1 MSHAVASKYAQTD
14 HETSERPI
22 KVAVDASRKCVRN
35 IRVCKVLSPEWSGL
49 VDSLVQ
55 LAGLVQLEG
64 QMPVNMKVVETQGR
78 NKDSK
83 GTLWDQERHEN
94 AIRILVEEAKLN
106 LCLRM
111 MNEHKSWQ
119 HPAEKRD
126 ATLSQA
132 SSTYEINRDT
142 LEKKCTQFEDS
153 AGFLMCRSFMHVEA
167 LQLMDIPLLIE
178 HIAMVLLI
186 SHEKSFANENVQLR
200 LAPKTQ
206 EVVVLHYFSS
216 LMKHAELL
224 NNEELLAKTRETGLC
239 SLVTRHCIQHF
250 DDIPG
255 EILSAV
261 LDGFSYLADNEDF
274 GASWEGFFLEEAD
287 RTAFLRLESMAV
299 SPILKENPSRKRDLR
314 PLLDFFKV
322 VARSQ

>member
-1 MSHAVASKYAQTD
+1 MSQTILSKYQHTD

-64 QMPVNMKVVETQGR
+64 QMPANTKVVETQGR

-119 HPAEKRD
+119 HPAEKRES
-126 ATLSQA
+126 TLSDA
-132 SSTYEINRDT
+132 SSTYDMSRET
-142 LEKKCTQFEDS
+142 LEKKCTQFEES
-153 AGFLMCRSFMHVEA
+153 GGFLMCRSFMHVEA

-178 HIAMVLLI
+178 HIAMVLVK
-186 SHEKSFANENVQLR
+186 SNEKSIADENFR
-200 LAPKTQ
+200 LMPKTQ

-224 NNEELLAKTRETGLC
+224 NNEEVLAKTRETGLV
-239 SLVTRHCIQHF
+239 SLVTRHCIRHF
-250 DDIPG
+250 DQIPS
-255 EILSAV
+255 EILSVV
-261 LDGFSYLADNEDF
+261 LDGFSCLADNEDF
-274 GASWEGFFLEEAD
+274 GGSWDGFFLEEAD
-287 RTAFLRLESMAV
+287 RTAFLRLEAMAV
-299 SPILKENPSRKRDLR
+299 VPAIKENPSRKRDLR

-322 VARSQ
+322 IARSQ